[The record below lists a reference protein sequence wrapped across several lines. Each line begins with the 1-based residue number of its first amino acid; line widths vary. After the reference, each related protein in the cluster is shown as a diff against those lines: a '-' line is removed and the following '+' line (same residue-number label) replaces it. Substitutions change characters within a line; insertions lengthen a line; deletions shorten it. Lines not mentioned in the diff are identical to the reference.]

1 MADAKKIIEG
11 LSIMQKHGLSVEV
24 DAQHDVLYAG
34 PGIDGELTD
43 EEQKKLEELG
53 WHWDEEFDCWAIFT

>member
-1 MADAKKIIEG
+1 MADAKKIIAG
-11 LSIMQKHGLSVEV
+11 LDIMQKHGLEVEV

-43 EEQKKLEELG
+43 EDKKKLEELG
-53 WHWDEEFDCWAIFT
+53 WHWDEEFDCWSIFT